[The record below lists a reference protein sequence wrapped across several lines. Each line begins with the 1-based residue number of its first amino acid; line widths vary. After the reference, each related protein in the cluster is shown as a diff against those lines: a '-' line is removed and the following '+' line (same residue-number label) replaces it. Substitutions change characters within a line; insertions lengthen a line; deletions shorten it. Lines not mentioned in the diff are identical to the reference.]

1 MMTETTTPVARE
13 VQLPAGASV
22 EILLTSSNVSVRGVD
37 GDRVTVRTR
46 GGEDID
52 EHVVIEATPLKIRIR
67 DNQDGARFGSVRLRL
82 RGPADLDI
90 DVPKTARI
98 NLRSM
103 SGDVEAFDIGGESH
117 WASASGDLRVE
128 LDAGPVILESMS
140 GDIKVV
146 ASAAVEARARSV
158 SGDLTLQAPRFDGLS
173 ASTTSGDVRIR
184 GALGEHGEHAISSV
198 SGDVELTTASEVRVE
213 TQSITGDVRAIGTWV
228 TEGGRGRRTLVVG
241 AGTIGVSVRTTS
253 GDIRLR
259 VDAPAPVA
267 PPVPV
272 APRAP
277 EVPVPPMAPAPPA
290 APVAVAPPTLEAPAL
305 VVVAEAEAAPNLVR
319 PSSPDPDDTSEA
331 AGATLG
337 AVGPTDRREEAR
349 LEILRALERGDLD
362 IESASH
368 RLEILEEAGPRY
380 FRGWC

>member
-1 MMTETTTPVARE
+1 MTETTTHVGRE
-13 VQLPAGASV
+13 VQLPAGGHV
-22 EILLTSSNVSVRGVD
+22 EILLTSANVSVRGVD
-37 GDRVTVRTR
+37 GDRVAVRTR

-52 EHVVIEATPLKIRIR
+52 EHVVVEATPLKVRITN
-67 DNQDGARFGSVRLRL
+67 NQDGAQFGSLRVRM

-90 DVPKTARI
+90 DVPRTARV

-128 LDAGPVILESMS
+128 LDAGPVSLESMS
-140 GDIKVV
+140 GDIKLL
-146 ASAAVEARARSV
+146 ASTAIEARARSV
-158 SGDLTLQAPRFDGLS
+158 SGDLTLHAPLFDQLS
-173 ASTTSGDVRIR
+173 ASTTSGDVRIQ
-184 GALGEHGEHAISSV
+184 GALGEGGDHVISSM
-198 SGDVELTTASEVRVE
+198 SGDVDLSTPSEVRVD

-241 AGTIGVSVRTTS
+241 AGSIGVSVRTTS

-259 VDAPAPVA
+259 VDDSAPAAPPAPQAPAVPEVPTPPAAPAPV
-267 PPVPV
+267 
-272 APRAP
+272 
-277 EVPVPPMAPAPPA
+277 VPPP
-290 APVAVAPPTLEAPAL
+290 

-319 PSSPDPDDTSEA
+319 PPSPAPEPEDPSDSII
-331 AGATLG
+331 G
-337 AVGPTDRREEAR
+337 AVGPTHRREEAR

-368 RLEILEEAGPRY
+368 RLEILEDAGPRY

>member
-1 MMTETTTPVARE
+1 MMTETTTPTARE
-13 VQLPAGASV
+13 IQLVHGGQV
-22 EILLTSSNVSVRGVD
+22 EIVLTSSNVGVRGVD
-37 GDRVTVRTR
+37 GDRVAVRTR

-52 EHVVIEATPLKIRIR
+52 DQVVVETTPAGVRIR
-67 DNQDGARFGSVRLRL
+67 DNETGTRFGNLRLRM

-90 DVPKTARI
+90 DVPKAARVS
-98 NLRSM
+98 LRTM
-103 SGDVEAFDIGGESH
+103 SGDVEAFDIGAESH

-128 LDAGPVILESMS
+128 LDAGPVSLESMS

-146 ASAAVEARARSV
+146 ASAAVDVRARSV
-158 SGDLTLQAPRFDGLS
+158 SGDLTLRAPRFDGLS
-173 ASTTSGDVRIR
+173 ASTTSGDVRITGSLGDR
-184 GALGEHGEHAISSV
+184 GDHVVSSV
-198 SGDVELTTASEVRVE
+198 SGDVELATSSEVSVS
-213 TQSITGDVRAIGTWV
+213 TQSITGDVRAVGTWV

-241 AGTIGVSVRTTS
+241 AGSIGVSVRTTS

-259 VDAPAPVA
+259 RDESVPAVPLAPGAPRPPDAPVPPVA
-267 PPVPV
+267 P
-272 APRAP
+272 
-277 EVPVPPMAPAPPA
+277 EPPA
-290 APVAVAPPTLEAPAL
+290 APP

-319 PSSPDPDDTSEA
+319 PAAPPPDDSADTA
-331 AGATLG
+331 LG

-368 RLEILEEAGPRY
+368 RLEILEDAGPRF